1 MYSKKYSGQNIQT
14 NKIPTNNAQIP
25 IKQTRPA
32 KYGIP
37 KPKKTNKIETNY
49 SSTNNFQI
57 NNNYIINTSENESLP
72 YTVQT
77 NRYRIPM
84 TGYAITEAIPTS
96 QTERYHKDTIIVYQ
110 KKIKKSRIYN
120 NNSVHYIKQNN
131 NNDNNNQDYFNL
143 LDDYHDVYSTEN
155 NVAYNP
161 KKIIKRENTPK
172 MSTNDKPRTLRHNYS
187 SKALYRVYE
196 TEINYQKEIVP
207 NNDNEIFT
215 SNKTN
220 YTIVNVKHTSHK
232 NLDTFNMTTPN
243 NTRIHTIVCSSKNK
257 NTNNDNKT
265 IPLPQK
271 LFSNTERKVITF
283 GKHVPERNIQR
294 EIEEYFFKNRIRYAN
309 RQKYINA
316 ALLIQTT
323 FREFKKNGKI
333 KFNFIKKY
341 VKFYRAVNLVQNLF
355 KNKKRF
361 WKLIKDKMIAYGKKN
376 NKLSKRKVSRQ
387 INKLKDDN
395 TKIGQISKMFDQ
407 QNQNTSNEGK
417 ILRHQ
422 SRDITNINIEEI
434 IKEKEDL
441 QKLLND
447 VMKEN
452 SVLKSMNLNNKD
464 LLSKNLALK
473 EKLDKTEK
481 KTKQLQIE
489 KEQYFSE
496 YSKAKNRY
504 TKIEGEVA
512 DVNKKLKITYLKFI
526 IEKKEAKRKKI
537 LNKYFKKY
545 KEICQKLVKLEK
557 KNSDSITDSNS
568 SSINTLSSTVKT
580 STDKYISKKS
590 EEEKKKKE
598 EEEKKIKEEEKK
610 KKKQEELVRKRN
622 KILIE
627 LFYNKEKER
636 LRFIHSCFS
645 KFYYKGMIIQY
656 KFRKSVML
664 DKLRESKVPLKKLEE
679 EKKKKEEEEAKRKK
693 ELEEEEK
700 KKKEEIEA
708 EKKKK
713 QLQEQEEEKK
723 RLDKLEE
730 EKDKAK
736 KLENEKL
743 GKEKFNEE
751 KNKFQNEVVQNNI
764 ADAMKNQL
772 LFEKK
777 VLEKG
782 FSENEEF
789 FCSCSILDKKWFDKF
804 SKLINYDAIKEEVS
818 KSQNN
823 MDDVITKEIKNKNIN
838 LKELSEL
845 IKEKPKSINAQA
857 LENIENLAFV
867 DDEFAAKILNMD
879 LNSMNN
885 NKNQSNNSINQ
896 INIKNEPPAKPII
909 PKANIAINNG
919 AALIQINNQK
929 CIASNLQNGDL
940 NKRQNNE
947 IINLPSENFNLIETI
962 KKIPPK
968 NKKDGLIYN
977 AKQFVFKEKRP
988 NPAPINQISNQPPL
1002 NNMMNINQP
1011 FNNNIQVQN
1020 NNQDANKKP
1029 RINLDNRDE
1038 SLGLDNVGATCYMN
1052 ATLQCLAHVKRVTEH
1067 ILNYRDEGLL
1077 KDTSKFRL
1085 SEAYSE
1091 VVQEIWLPKNKTK
1104 KSFPPDRFKKVLGD
1118 MNSLFAPMAA
1128 NDAKDLLIYFIE
1140 QMHTELNKST
1150 ETNLN
1155 LVMPDNMNPM
1165 NHQEVLACFVQEFMK
1180 KYNSV
1185 FSHYFYGS
1193 NVSITLCH
1201 GCKIQKFSYQCFS
1214 FLIFPL
1220 LEAKKNCVA
1229 IGKLNPMF
1237 YNQYIL
1243 NIEDCFL
1250 YNQKIELFNGNNQM
1264 YCNMCQASKDASMWT
1279 RISAA
1284 PLVLILILNR
1294 GKGNLDFKEPFIF
1307 WELIDLS
1314 NYVEFRQPDNKYFL
1328 SGVVSHMGDSG
1339 PSGHFIAFCRMS
1351 QNSKWYCYNDS
1362 IVSESSFIEINKRG
1376 TPYILFYQ
1384 KCVMIA

>member
-1 MYSKKYSGQNIQT
+1 MSVNNQNSELKDDFIIKHIKMISELYDAET
-14 NKIPTNNAQIP
+14 FLHEKIINNKITNANRMFSLFDKDWLEKWKKIVGYEELKNKCKNAEKEELIKDEVRELFIKLNTKQKLEELGKMNCSKLKRKPITKKSDKPMYLDEKSNFIP
-25 IKQTRPA
+25 ILDDKCSYFISSIDGKITVKAEISNGIIYIQDPLPEKGVDKKLILLYKENEQSKEFLRP
-32 KYGIP
+32 IITLNP
-37 KPKKTNKIETNY
+37 KEKIDKVIKELKTKKIED
-49 SSTNNFQI
+49 
-57 NNNYIINTSENESLP
+57 II
-72 YTVQT
+72 
-77 NRYRIPM
+77 R
-84 TGYAITEAIPTS
+84 
-96 QTERYHKDTIIVYQ
+96 
-110 KKIKKSRIYN
+110 
-120 NNSVHYIKQNN
+120 
-131 NNDNNNQDYFNL
+131 
-143 LDDYHDVYSTEN
+143 
-155 NVAYNP
+155 
-161 KKIIKRENTPK
+161 
-172 MSTNDKPRTLRHNYS
+172 
-187 SKALYRVYE
+187 
-196 TEINYQKEIVP
+196 
-207 NNDNEIFT
+207 
-215 SNKTN
+215 
-220 YTIVNVKHTSHK
+220 
-232 NLDTFNMTTPN
+232 NLDFKMEILKPSDIQKNSEKE
-243 NTRIHTIVCSSKNK
+243 VQSKEVENS
-257 NTNNDNKT
+257 
-265 IPLPQK
+265 QK
-271 LFSNTERKVITF
+271 
-283 GKHVPERNIQR
+283 QR
-294 EIEEYFFKNRIRYAN
+294 EIEDARKKKEMEDAEKKEEMEDARKKKEIEDAAIKKKEIEDAKKKKELEDAKKQKEIEESE
-309 RQKYINA
+309 RQKK
-316 ALLIQTT
+316 L
-323 FREFKKNGKI
+323 EEEEKKQKELED
-333 KFNFIKKY
+333 KK
-341 VKFYRAVNLVQNLF
+341 
-355 KNKKRF
+355 KKELEE
-361 WKLIKDKMIAYGKKN
+361 KLRKEEEA
-376 NKLSKRKVSRQ
+376 KRK
-387 INKLKDDN
+387 
-395 TKIGQISKMFDQ
+395 
-407 QNQNTSNEGK
+407 
-417 ILRHQ
+417 
-422 SRDITNINIEEI
+422 IEEEETKRK
-434 IKEKEDL
+434 KELEE
-441 QKLLND
+441 QKLR
-447 VMKEN
+447 KEEEARKQKKFEEERKKKEEEEKKKKE
-452 SVLKSMNLNNKD
+452 LE
-464 LLSKNLALK
+464 
-473 EKLDKTEK
+473 EKLRQEEEAK
-481 KTKQLQIE
+481 KQ
-489 KEQYFSE
+489 KELE
-496 YSKAKNRY
+496 EERL
-504 TKIEGEVA
+504 
-512 DVNKKLKITYLKFI
+512 KK
-526 IEKKEAKRKKI
+526 EEEEAKRKKE
-537 LNKYFKKY
+537 L
-545 KEICQKLVKLEK
+545 
-557 KNSDSITDSNS
+557 
-568 SSINTLSSTVKT
+568 
-580 STDKYISKKS
+580 

-598 EEEKKIKEEEKK
+598 EEA
-610 KKKQEELVRKRN
+610 KKQK
-622 KILIE
+622 
-627 LFYNKEKER
+627 
-636 LRFIHSCFS
+636 
-645 KFYYKGMIIQY
+645 
-656 KFRKSVML
+656 
-664 DKLRESKVPLKKLEE
+664 KVEE

-885 NKNQSNNSINQ
+885 NNNQSNNSINQ

-988 NPAPINQISNQPPL
+988 NPAPINQISNQPAL

>member
-1 MYSKKYSGQNIQT
+1 MSVNNQNSELKDDFIIKHIKMISELYDAET
-14 NKIPTNNAQIP
+14 FLHEKIINNKITNANRMFSLFDKDWLEKWKKIVGYEELKNKCKNAEKEELIKDEVRELFIKLNTKQKLEELGKMNCSKLKRKPITKKSDKPMYLDEKSNFIP
-25 IKQTRPA
+25 IVDDKCSYFISSIDGKITVKAEISNGIIYIQDPLPEKGVDKKLILLYKENEQSKEFLRP
-32 KYGIP
+32 IITLNP
-37 KPKKTNKIETNY
+37 KEKIDKVIKELKTKKIED
-49 SSTNNFQI
+49 
-57 NNNYIINTSENESLP
+57 II
-72 YTVQT
+72 
-77 NRYRIPM
+77 
-84 TGYAITEAIPTS
+84 
-96 QTERYHKDTIIVYQ
+96 
-110 KKIKKSRIYN
+110 
-120 NNSVHYIKQNN
+120 
-131 NNDNNNQDYFNL
+131 
-143 LDDYHDVYSTEN
+143 
-155 NVAYNP
+155 
-161 KKIIKRENTPK
+161 
-172 MSTNDKPRTLRHNYS
+172 
-187 SKALYRVYE
+187 
-196 TEINYQKEIVP
+196 
-207 NNDNEIFT
+207 
-215 SNKTN
+215 SNKDFKME
-220 YTIVNVKHTSHK
+220 ILKPSDIQK
-232 NLDTFNMTTPN
+232 NSEKE
-243 NTRIHTIVCSSKNK
+243 VQSKEVENS
-257 NTNNDNKT
+257 
-265 IPLPQK
+265 QK
-271 LFSNTERKVITF
+271 
-283 GKHVPERNIQR
+283 QR
-294 EIEEYFFKNRIRYAN
+294 EIEEAIKKKGIEDAAIKKKEIEDAAIKKKELEDAKKQKEIEESE
-309 RQKYINA
+309 RQKK
-316 ALLIQTT
+316 L
-323 FREFKKNGKI
+323 EEEEKKQKELED
-333 KFNFIKKY
+333 KK
-341 VKFYRAVNLVQNLF
+341 
-355 KNKKRF
+355 KKE
-361 WKLIKDKMIAYGKKN
+361 L
-376 NKLSKRKVSRQ
+376 
-387 INKLKDDN
+387 
-395 TKIGQISKMFDQ
+395 
-407 QNQNTSNEGK
+407 E
-417 ILRHQ
+417 
-422 SRDITNINIEEI
+422 
-434 IKEKEDL
+434 
-441 QKLLND
+441 
-447 VMKEN
+447 
-452 SVLKSMNLNNKD
+452 
-464 LLSKNLALK
+464 
-473 EKLDKTEK
+473 EKLR
-481 KTKQLQIE
+481 
-489 KEQYFSE
+489 KEE
-496 YSKAKNRY
+496 
-504 TKIEGEVA
+504 
-512 DVNKKLKITYLKFI
+512 
-526 IEKKEAKRKKI
+526 EAKRKIEEEETKR
-537 LNKYFKKY
+537 KK
-545 KEICQKLVKLEK
+545 ELEEQKLRKEEEARKQKKFEEERKKKEEEEK
-557 KNSDSITDSNS
+557 K
-568 SSINTLSSTVKT
+568 
-580 STDKYISKKS
+580 KKELEEKLRQEEEAKKQKEL

-598 EEEKKIKEEEKK
+598 EEA
-610 KKKQEELVRKRN
+610 KKQK
-622 KILIE
+622 
-627 LFYNKEKER
+627 
-636 LRFIHSCFS
+636 
-645 KFYYKGMIIQY
+645 
-656 KFRKSVML
+656 
-664 DKLRESKVPLKKLEE
+664 KVEE

-713 QLQEQEEEKK
+713 QLQEQEEEEKK

-885 NKNQSNNSINQ
+885 NNNQSNNSINQ

-988 NPAPINQISNQPPL
+988 NPAPINQISNQPAL

-1020 NNQDANKKP
+1020 NNQNANKKP

>member
-1 MYSKKYSGQNIQT
+1 MSVNNQNSELKDDFIIKHIKMISELYDAET
-14 NKIPTNNAQIP
+14 FLHEKIINNKITNANRMFSLFDKDWLEKWKKIVGYEELKNKCKNAEKEELIKDEVRELFIKLNTKQKLEELGKMNCSKLKRKPITKKSDKPMYLDEKSNFIP
-25 IKQTRPA
+25 ILDDKCSYFISSIDGKITVKAEISNGIIYIQDPLPEKGVDKKLILLYKENEQSKEFLRP
-32 KYGIP
+32 IITLNP
-37 KPKKTNKIETNY
+37 KEKIDKVIKELKTKKIED
-49 SSTNNFQI
+49 
-57 NNNYIINTSENESLP
+57 II
-72 YTVQT
+72 
-77 NRYRIPM
+77 
-84 TGYAITEAIPTS
+84 
-96 QTERYHKDTIIVYQ
+96 
-110 KKIKKSRIYN
+110 
-120 NNSVHYIKQNN
+120 
-131 NNDNNNQDYFNL
+131 
-143 LDDYHDVYSTEN
+143 
-155 NVAYNP
+155 
-161 KKIIKRENTPK
+161 
-172 MSTNDKPRTLRHNYS
+172 
-187 SKALYRVYE
+187 
-196 TEINYQKEIVP
+196 
-207 NNDNEIFT
+207 
-215 SNKTN
+215 SNKDFKME
-220 YTIVNVKHTSHK
+220 ILKPSDIQK
-232 NLDTFNMTTPN
+232 NSEKE
-243 NTRIHTIVCSSKNK
+243 VQSKEVENS
-257 NTNNDNKT
+257 
-265 IPLPQK
+265 QK
-271 LFSNTERKVITF
+271 
-283 GKHVPERNIQR
+283 QR
-294 EIEEYFFKNRIRYAN
+294 EIEEAIKKKEIEDAAIKKKELEDAKKQKEIEESE
-309 RQKYINA
+309 RQKK
-316 ALLIQTT
+316 L
-323 FREFKKNGKI
+323 EEEEKKQKELED
-333 KFNFIKKY
+333 KK
-341 VKFYRAVNLVQNLF
+341 
-355 KNKKRF
+355 KKE
-361 WKLIKDKMIAYGKKN
+361 L
-376 NKLSKRKVSRQ
+376 
-387 INKLKDDN
+387 
-395 TKIGQISKMFDQ
+395 
-407 QNQNTSNEGK
+407 E
-417 ILRHQ
+417 
-422 SRDITNINIEEI
+422 
-434 IKEKEDL
+434 
-441 QKLLND
+441 
-447 VMKEN
+447 
-452 SVLKSMNLNNKD
+452 
-464 LLSKNLALK
+464 
-473 EKLDKTEK
+473 EKLR
-481 KTKQLQIE
+481 
-489 KEQYFSE
+489 KEE
-496 YSKAKNRY
+496 
-504 TKIEGEVA
+504 
-512 DVNKKLKITYLKFI
+512 
-526 IEKKEAKRKKI
+526 EAKRKIEEEETKR
-537 LNKYFKKY
+537 KK
-545 KEICQKLVKLEK
+545 ELEEQKLRK
-557 KNSDSITDSNS
+557 
-568 SSINTLSSTVKT
+568 
-580 STDKYISKKS
+580 
-590 EEEKKKKE
+590 EEEARKQKKFEEERKKKE
-598 EEEKKIKEEEKK
+598 EEEKKKKELEEKLRQEEEAKKQKELEEERLKKEEEEAKRKK
-610 KKKQEELVRKRN
+610 EL
-622 KILIE
+622 E
-627 LFYNKEKER
+627 ER
-636 LRFIHSCFS
+636 LRQEEEA
-645 KFYYKGMIIQY
+645 KKQ
-656 KFRKSVML
+656 K
-664 DKLRESKVPLKKLEE
+664 KVEE

-885 NKNQSNNSINQ
+885 NNNQSNNSINQ

-988 NPAPINQISNQPPL
+988 NPAPINQTSNQPAL

-1011 FNNNIQVQN
+1011 FNNNIQIQN
-1020 NNQDANKKP
+1020 NNQNANKKP

>member
-1 MYSKKYSGQNIQT
+1 MSVNNQNSELKDDFIIKHIKMISELYDAET
-14 NKIPTNNAQIP
+14 FLHEKIINNKITNANRMFSLFDKDWLEKWKKIVGYEELKNKCKNAEKEELIKDEVRELFIKLNTKQKLEELGKMNCSKLKRKPITKKSDKPMYLDEKSNFIP
-25 IKQTRPA
+25 ILDDKCSYFISSIDGKITVKAEISNGIIYIQDPLPEKGVDKKLILLYKENEQSKEFLRP
-32 KYGIP
+32 IITLNP
-37 KPKKTNKIETNY
+37 KEKIDKVIKELKTKKIED
-49 SSTNNFQI
+49 
-57 NNNYIINTSENESLP
+57 IISNTDFKIEILKPSDIQKNSEKE
-72 YTVQT
+72 VQSKEVE
-77 NRYRIPM
+77 N
-84 TGYAITEAIPTS
+84 S
-96 QTERYHKDTIIVYQ
+96 QK
-110 KKIKKSRIYN
+110 
-120 NNSVHYIKQNN
+120 
-131 NNDNNNQDYFNL
+131 
-143 LDDYHDVYSTEN
+143 
-155 NVAYNP
+155 
-161 KKIIKRENTPK
+161 
-172 MSTNDKPRTLRHNYS
+172 
-187 SKALYRVYE
+187 
-196 TEINYQKEIVP
+196 QKEIE
-207 NNDNEIFT
+207 DAKKKKEIEDDA
-215 SNKTN
+215 K
-220 YTIVNVKHTSHK
+220 KK
-232 NLDTFNMTTPN
+232 
-243 NTRIHTIVCSSKNK
+243 K
-257 NTNNDNKT
+257 
-265 IPLPQK
+265 
-271 LFSNTERKVITF
+271 
-283 GKHVPERNIQR
+283 
-294 EIEEYFFKNRIRYAN
+294 EIEESE
-309 RQKYINA
+309 RQKK
-316 ALLIQTT
+316 L
-323 FREFKKNGKI
+323 EEEEKKQKELED
-333 KFNFIKKY
+333 KK
-341 VKFYRAVNLVQNLF
+341 
-355 KNKKRF
+355 KKE
-361 WKLIKDKMIAYGKKN
+361 L
-376 NKLSKRKVSRQ
+376 
-387 INKLKDDN
+387 
-395 TKIGQISKMFDQ
+395 
-407 QNQNTSNEGK
+407 E
-417 ILRHQ
+417 
-422 SRDITNINIEEI
+422 
-434 IKEKEDL
+434 
-441 QKLLND
+441 
-447 VMKEN
+447 
-452 SVLKSMNLNNKD
+452 
-464 LLSKNLALK
+464 
-473 EKLDKTEK
+473 EKLR
-481 KTKQLQIE
+481 
-489 KEQYFSE
+489 KEE
-496 YSKAKNRY
+496 
-504 TKIEGEVA
+504 
-512 DVNKKLKITYLKFI
+512 
-526 IEKKEAKRKKI
+526 EAKRKIEEEETKR
-537 LNKYFKKY
+537 KK
-545 KEICQKLVKLEK
+545 ELEEQKLRKEEEARKQKKFEEERKKKEEEEK
-557 KNSDSITDSNS
+557 K
-568 SSINTLSSTVKT
+568 
-580 STDKYISKKS
+580 KKELEEKLRQEEEAKKQKEL

-598 EEEKKIKEEEKK
+598 EEA
-610 KKKQEELVRKRN
+610 KKQK
-622 KILIE
+622 
-627 LFYNKEKER
+627 
-636 LRFIHSCFS
+636 
-645 KFYYKGMIIQY
+645 
-656 KFRKSVML
+656 
-664 DKLRESKVPLKKLEE
+664 KVEE

-885 NKNQSNNSINQ
+885 NNNQSNNSINQ

-940 NKRQNNE
+940 NKRQNIE

-988 NPAPINQISNQPPL
+988 NPAQINQISNQPAL